1 MTIQKLKLTSKQV
14 NEIIN
19 NRYDGE
25 RFEEIFNDIPMYHE
39 DHVMQKGER
48 HTDYMDDSREYR
60 WLIIKDL
67 KTGEEY
73 CINYTYNPD
82 WPNDLLALPD
92 SIEVVKDE
100 KESSLYEAPIVVAE
114 PEPVLSQEAQAD
126 KDLWN
131 QYLAVKDECKVLEKK
146 EKLTVPKKVIDEIIN
161 FLKNEKFNMFQL
173 RAKIIPVCIEYKL
186 EEKSFWQWIQVK
198 RKVWK

>member
-14 NEIIN
+14 NDLIN
-19 NRYDGE
+19 NRYDDE
-25 RFEEIFNDIPMYHE
+25 RFEEVFNDIPMYHP
-39 DHVMQKGER
+39 DHVIEKGER

-60 WLIIKDL
+60 WLILKDL
-67 KTGEEY
+67 KTGEEH

-82 WPNDLLALPD
+82 WPNDLLSLPD

-100 KESSLYEAPIVVAE
+100 KESSIYEEPIPVVE
-114 PEPVLSQEAQAD
+114 PEPVLSPEAEAD

-131 QYLAVKDECKVLEKK
+131 QYLAVKDECKVLDKK
-146 EKLTVPKKVIDEIIN
+146 EKLTVPKKVIDEILT
-161 FLKNEKFNMFQL
+161 FLKTEKFNLFQL

-198 RKVWK
+198 RGSWK